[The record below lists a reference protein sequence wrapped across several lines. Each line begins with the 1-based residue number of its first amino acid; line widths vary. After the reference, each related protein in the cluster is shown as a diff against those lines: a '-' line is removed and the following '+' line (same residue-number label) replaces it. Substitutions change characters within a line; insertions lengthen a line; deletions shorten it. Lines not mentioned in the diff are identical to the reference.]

1 MDFKDLFNE
10 NNLFSN
16 FFNEDN
22 SAEENENSLL
32 KDLVNPL
39 ILEFIE
45 ADDDEFEVIK
55 NIMLKTMKTE
65 LNKIAKKSILT
76 NEEKQ
81 NEIEKVLLMKED
93 LIEKINDRIEN
104 DLSFTFTPEKKD
116 FIETL
121 FQDMIDYYNSIKER
135 EEVTVSVE
143 KCRENAKIPT
153 YANKNDAGC
162 DVYAV
167 ENTTIAAG
175 ETKIIPTGLKVAIP
189 SGWMI
194 SVRPRSGMSAKTGIR
209 VANAPG
215 TIDTGYRNE
224 VGIILH
230 NTNNEDYTINE
241 GDRIAQFVIEKAPM
255 IVFKEVDNVETIGE
269 NRGGGFGSSGK

>member
-22 SAEENENSLL
+22 SVEENENDLL
-32 KDLVNPL
+32 KDFINPL

-45 ADDDEFEVIK
+45 ADDDEFKVIK
-55 NIMLKTMKTE
+55 GIMLKAMKTE

-93 LIEKINDRIEN
+93 LIEKINDKIEN

-116 FIETL
+116 FVETM

-143 KCRENAKIPT
+143 KCRKNAKIPT

-215 TIDTGYRNE
+215 TIK
-224 VGIILH
+224 V
-230 NTNNEDYTINE
+230 
-241 GDRIAQFVIEKAPM
+241 VK
-255 IVFKEVDNVETIGE
+255 
-269 NRGGGFGSSGK
+269 

>member
-22 SAEENENSLL
+22 SVEENENDLL
-32 KDLVNPL
+32 KDFINPL

-55 NIMLKTMKTE
+55 AIMLKAMKTE

-93 LIEKINDRIEN
+93 LIEKINDKIEN

-116 FIETL
+116 FVETM

-135 EEVTVSVE
+135 EEVTVSIE

-209 VANAPG
+209 VANSPG
-215 TIDTGYRNE
+215 TIDAGYRSE
-224 VGIILH
+224 IGIILH
-230 NTNNEDYTINE
+230 NTSNEDYIVNT

-255 IVFKEVDNVETIGE
+255 IIFEEVDNVNEIGE